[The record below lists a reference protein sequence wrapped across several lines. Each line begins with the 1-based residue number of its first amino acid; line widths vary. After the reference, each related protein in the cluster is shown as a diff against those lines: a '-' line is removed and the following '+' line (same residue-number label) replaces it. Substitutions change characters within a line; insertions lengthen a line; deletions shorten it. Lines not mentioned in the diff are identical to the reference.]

1 MERKDRV
8 KQIMIEEALRH
19 YDFSD
24 PTAELIRHNENMT
37 YRVGGRYLLRIHK
50 HIEGFSTAPLYD
62 GVDRAEIC
70 RGELRFLEHLKDRG
84 LHVQAPVRN
93 KNGELVTV
101 LQDGTPVTVLTWL
114 EGRTLDKSD
123 LTPELCRE
131 IGMLTGRLHIAARG
145 YSDHRMIR
153 YDHALCERMKKLLAG
168 LRDSGRLTA
177 HYCDPM
183 TAAVTII
190 GDYLHR
196 TEPEFIL
203 VHSDLSLS
211 NMLITENGLAPIDF
225 SLLGYS
231 HPLLDIGGLYG
242 SISAAECRR
251 AIVDGYE
258 TATGNKI
265 DCGAVSKL
273 LALQVLL
280 SIVIHCELWSKKDWF
295 EEKLRGWS
303 REIFEPLIARTE

>member
-1 MERKDRV
+1 
-8 KQIMIEEALRH
+8 MIEEALRH

-24 PTAELIRHNENMT
+24 PSAELIRHNENMT
-37 YRVGGRYLLRIHK
+37 YRVGGGYLLRIHK
-50 HIEGFSTAPLYD
+50 HVGGFSTAPLYD
-62 GVDRAEIC
+62 GINRAEIC

-93 KNGELVTV
+93 EIGELVTV

-123 LTPELCRE
+123 LTPERSHE
-131 IGMLTGRLHIAARG
+131 IGVMTGRLHIAARG
-145 YSDHRMIR
+145 YSDHRLIR
-153 YDHALCERMKKLLAG
+153 YDHALCERMIELLAG
-168 LRDSGRLTA
+168 WRDSSRIA
-177 HYCDPM
+177 AQYCDPM
-183 TAAVTII
+183 TTALTIV

-211 NMLITENGLAPIDF
+211 NMLLTDEGLAPIDF

-242 SISAAECRR
+242 SINAAECRR

-258 TATGNKI
+258 AATGNKI
-265 DCGAVSKL
+265 DCGAIDKL
-273 LALQVLL
+273 FALQVLL
-280 SIVIHCELWSKKDWF
+280 AIVIHIELWSKKEWF
-295 EEKLRGWS
+295 DEKLSSWCRG
-303 REIFEPLIARTE
+303 IFEPLIARTAR

>member
-1 MERKDRV
+1 
-8 KQIMIEEALRH
+8 MIEEALRH

-24 PTAELIRHNENMT
+24 PSAELIRHNENMT

-62 GVDRAEIC
+62 SVDRAEIC

-101 LQDGTPVTVLTWL
+101 LQNGTPVTVLTWL
-114 EGRTLDKSD
+114 EGRTIDKSD
-123 LTPELCRE
+123 LTPERSHE
-131 IGMLTGRLHIAARG
+131 IGMMTGRLHMAARG
-145 YSDHRMIR
+145 YRDHRLIR
-153 YDHALCERMKKLLAG
+153 YDHALCERMIELLAK
-168 LRDSGRLTA
+168 LRDSDRMTA
-177 HYCDPM
+177 QYCDSM
-183 TAAVTII
+183 TAALTVI
-190 GDYLHR
+190 GDYLLK

-211 NMLITENGLAPIDF
+211 NMLITEDGLAPIDF

-242 SISAAECRR
+242 CIADGECRL
-251 AIVDGYE
+251 AMVEGYE
-258 TATGNKI
+258 
-265 DCGAVSKL
+265 AVSGGKL
-273 LALQVLL
+273 DRDTINKLFALQVLL
-280 SIVIHCELWSKKDWF
+280 GIVIHHELWSEKDWF
-295 EEKLRGWS
+295 EDKLGGWC
-303 REIFEPLIARTE
+303 REIFEPLIARTAGGRRRGASGC